1 MVTLPS
7 QRETGLAQ
15 GIRCLC
21 GERGQLDEAKL
32 LKAALH
38 FLPLGVWLPKK
49 RGHSIAIN
57 LQTKPTSLV
66 ERSFIAG
73 RNRNGMAR
81 IPRLNVIAEEPA
93 LLGPLIVLFL

>member
-1 MVTLPS
+1 MVALPS

-21 GERGQLDEAKL
+21 GQRDQLVEAKL
-32 LKAALH
+32 LKTALH
-38 FLPLGVWLPKK
+38 LLPHSGWLFKK
-49 RGHSIAIN
+49 RGHSIAVH

-73 RNRNGMAR
+73 RNRNGVAR
-81 IPRLNVIAEEPA
+81 IPRLNVSAEEPA
-93 LLGPLIVLFL
+93 RLGPLFVLFL